1 MVCAVFFPLQMMG
14 HCHHPYSHRDDL
26 GWISNICPRG
36 SNVFQE
42 EVLSLAIKAH
52 LSWVLLLSDVLHSLG
67 QDYFN
72 LDSSFHSHSWFL
84 PYKGRC
90 MLWVEMKYQLSFLK
104 YKLSFYFISFFTVP
118 KCFSHGLDVWAS
130 FLPLQRWSTT
140 VIIRDN
146 FTLVYNVHECYKD
159 VTSVSLGQL
168 KNK

>member
-1 MVCAVFFPLQMMG
+1 
-14 HCHHPYSHRDDL
+14 
-26 GWISNICPRG
+26 
-36 SNVFQE
+36 
-42 EVLSLAIKAH
+42 
-52 LSWVLLLSDVLHSLG
+52 
-67 QDYFN
+67 
-72 LDSSFHSHSWFL
+72 
-84 PYKGRC
+84 
-90 MLWVEMKYQLSFLK
+90 MLWMEKMKYQLSFLK

-130 FLPLQRWSTT
+130 FPLQRWSTT